1 MSKLCKK
8 YFDKGLDS
16 ARNGQLE
23 SSIAYFE
30 RSAKLNPLNS
40 EIVYNLGT
48 AYLTLGMPEDAI
60 KSFSQAIKLDSN
72 NSDPFDNRSIAYAF
86 KGDKQNSESDFN
98 LAVNKG
104 VDPKQL
110 RLIIDKAIANS
121 VSNKNKETK

>member
-1 MSKLCKK
+1 MSKLWKK

-16 ARNGQLE
+16 AKNGQLE

-60 KSFSQAIKLDSN
+60 KSFSEAIKLDSN
-72 NSDPFDNRSIAYAF
+72 NSDAFANRSIAYAYN
-86 KGDKQNSESDFN
+86 GDKHSSEIDY
-98 LAVNKG
+98 
-104 VDPKQL
+104 KQ
-110 RLIIDKAIANS
+110 ANDGRM
-121 VSNKNKETK
+121 

>member
-1 MSKLCKK
+1 MSKLWKR

-16 ARNGQLE
+16 AKNGQVE

-60 KSFSQAIKLDSN
+60 RSFSEAIKLDSN
-72 NSDPFDNRSIAYAF
+72 NSDAFANRSIAYAYN
-86 KGDKQNSESDFN
+86 GDKNNSEIDFKR
-98 LAVNKG
+98 AVTKG
-104 VDPKQL
+104 ADQKQL
-110 RLIIDKAIANS
+110 RLIIEKAIENS
-121 VSNKNKETK
+121 TSSKEKK

>member
-1 MSKLCKK
+1 MSKLWKK

-16 ARNGQLE
+16 AKNGQLE

-60 KSFSQAIKLDSN
+60 KSFSEAIKLDSN
-72 NSDPFDNRSIAYAF
+72 NSDAIANRSIAYAYN
-86 KGDKQNSESDFN
+86 GDKHNSEIDYKQ
-98 LAVNKG
+98 AVTKG
-104 VDPKQL
+104 AEPKQL
-110 RLIIDKAIANS
+110 RLIIEKAIVNS
-121 VSNKNKETK
+121 TSSKEKK

>member
-1 MSKLCKK
+1 MSKLWKK

-16 ARNGQLE
+16 AKNGQLE

-60 KSFSQAIKLDSN
+60 KSFSEAIKLDSN
-72 NSDPFDNRSIAYAF
+72 NSDAFANRSIAYAYN
-86 KGDKQNSESDFN
+86 GDKHNSEIDYKQ
-98 LAVNKG
+98 AVTKG
-104 VDPKQL
+104 AEPKQL
-110 RLIIDKAIANS
+110 RLIIEKAIVNS
-121 VSNKNKETK
+121 TSSKEKK

>member
-1 MSKLCKK
+1 MNKLWKR

-16 ARNGQLE
+16 AKNGQLE

-60 KSFSQAIKLDSN
+60 RSFSEAIKLDSN
-72 NSDPFDNRSIAYAF
+72 NSDAFANRSIAYAYN
-86 KGDKQNSESDFN
+86 GDKHSSEIDYKQ
-98 LAVNKG
+98 AVIKG
-104 VDPKQL
+104 ADPKQL
-110 RLIIDKAIANS
+110 RLIIEKAIVNS
-121 VSNKNKETK
+121 TSSKEKK

>member
-1 MSKLCKK
+1 MSKLWKK

-48 AYLTLGMPEDAI
+48 AYLTLGMPEEAI
-60 KSFSQAIKLDSN
+60 KSFSEAIKLDSN
-72 NSDPFDNRSIAYAF
+72 NSDAFANRSIAYAYN
-86 KGDKQNSESDFN
+86 GDKHNSEIDYKQ
-98 LAVNKG
+98 AVIKG
-104 VDPKQL
+104 ADPKQL
-110 RLIIDKAIANS
+110 RLIIEKAIVNS
-121 VSNKNKETK
+121 TSSKEKK